1 MWVSSPHLYLRL
13 VLSLII
19 NHQPTYCTPLVVTLS
34 ISSLNNKWHASLSG
48 NKLRS
53 SIWNMN
59 PADVRWMYLTGG
71 GAVDLMFTHR
81 HRPRQVTPLVGQSCA
96 SGEKFSPNE
105 PTWPGAW
112 SSLDRLGGLRLGPG
126 TGRNRLEW
134 NTFHYS
140 GTGTMVFWP
149 WCWYPSQ
156 TINLITRTDWYNRSC
171 WSFEMI
177 QFICYSNLC
186 GFDWRRWLVLIIPC
200 CVRFPPAPQF
210 DCDWWDVRCNIT
222 FLHTLTSLPHLHH
235 LSPVLRDK
243 TQLK

>member
-1 MWVSSPHLYLRL
+1 MKYESCWREMDVSD
-13 VLSLII
+13 
-19 NHQPTYCTPLVVTLS
+19 
-34 ISSLNNKWHASLSG
+34 G
-48 NKLRS
+48 GRS
-53 SIWNMN
+53 SRL
-59 PADVRWMYLTGG
+59 DVYTQTQTTSSHSAGWSVLCFGR
-71 GAVDLMFTHR
+71 
-81 HRPRQVTPLVGQSCA
+81 
-96 SGEKFSPNE
+96 EIFSKRTNV
-105 PTWPGAW
+105 AW
-112 SSLDRLGGLRLGPG
+112 SLEQPGQTWGLRLGPG

-140 GTGTMVFWP
+140 GTGSMVFWP

-171 WSFEMI
+171 WSFEII

-200 CVRFPPAPQF
+200 CVRFPPVPQF

-235 LSPVLRDK
+235 LSRVLRDK